1 MQIDHIFFETRG
13 EENAVEIKG
22 NADDRMDQV
31 LDNRSGQL
39 LSIGQV
45 TALTGVGKS
54 TLRHWEREFR
64 DFLSSVRTKG
74 NQRRFTHDAIQKI
87 EKIKELV
94 EDQGLTLRGVRK
106 RLEKLD
112 QEEELVEIPKAEPL
126 VDENVQRLAD
136 LMSDHIMK
144 RLFEGR

>member
-1 MQIDHIFFETRG
+1 
-13 EENAVEIKG
+13 
-22 NADDRMDQV
+22 MDQ
-31 LDNRSGQL
+31 LLENQSGRL

-64 DFLSSVRTKG
+64 DFLSSVRTSG
-74 NQRRFTHDAIQKI
+74 NQRRFTADAVQKI

-94 EDQGLTLRGVRK
+94 EGQGLTLRGVRRK
-106 RLEKLD
+106 LEQHQPVK
-112 QEEELVEIPKAEPL
+112 ETVEIPKPEPKI
-126 VDENVQRLAD
+126 DENLRRLAD

-144 RLFEGR
+144 KLLEGN